1 MFSELV
7 EQKAAKALLAADIE
21 SGRLA
26 PFYLFTGPQGV
37 GKALTARLFARYV
50 LCEKC
55 VEKEACACKCCRLF
69 NSGNHPDFLHIAL
82 EGDAEIKVETV
93 DEIRRFLSNKPMLSR
108 RRAVLVEDAER
119 LNQHAQ
125 NGLLKSLEEPPPG
138 TVLILT
144 VNRLEA
150 MLETIPSRARL
161 VRFGNLSSEGMEEI
175 LKKKQVPSA
184 EIEFLID
191 AGAGSPGRA
200 LGFSSHSKLVRDV
213 ADAFHAATKGGVS
226 PVQLETAVAVALAS
240 LSDNAE
246 RRDFLVELVTVL
258 SIRYRRELAPLG
270 SEPLGTVVSVLVEA
284 YRAVKQ
290 NVTPELVV
298 LSLASRLS
306 RALSGEPLPGR
317 GVFV

>member
-7 EQKAAKALLAADIE
+7 EQKAAKALLASDIKRE
-21 SGRLA
+21 RLA

-37 GKALTARLFARYV
+37 GKALTARLFAKYV

-55 VEKEACACKCCRLF
+55 GAKEDCACKSCRLF
-69 NSGNHPDFLHIAL
+69 NSGNHPDFLHEAL
-82 EGDAEIKVETV
+82 EGDTEIKVETV
-93 DEIRRFLSNKPMLSR
+93 DEIRHFLSSKPMLSR

-161 VRFGNLSSEGMEEI
+161 VRFGNLSSAGMEEV
-175 LKKKQVPSA
+175 LKIAQIPSA
-184 EIEFLID
+184 EIPFLVD
-191 AGAGSPGRA
+191 TGAGSPGRA
-200 LGFSSHSKLVRDV
+200 LGFSSHSKLVSDV
-213 ADAFHAATKGGVS
+213 ADAFHAAVKGGVS
-226 PVQLETAVAVALAS
+226 PVDLETTVAAALAG
-240 LSDNAE
+240 LADNAE
-246 RRDFLVELVTVL
+246 RRDFLVELITVL
-258 SIRYRRELAPLG
+258 SIRWRRELAPLG

-290 NVTPELVV
+290 NVTPELIV
-298 LSLASRLS
+298 LNLASRLL